1 MYIAAAMTPD
11 PLCLHPETSLLEVRE
26 YFPGIRFRHFPV
38 TDAGGRLVGMV
49 SDRDLRSA
57 FPSTSLN
64 PLPRLDQLARL
75 GEVRV
80 ESIMSR
86 PPVTLPLDATLDDAL
101 LLFDRHSIGALPVV
115 DHDMNLVGI
124 ITVRDVLGAY
134 RRLFG
139 IGGAG
144 SSLVE
149 VLDDGRPNLMSRIAA
164 ALDACGIVCTR
175 LVRADRAA
183 DPRGIPG
190 TTYARV
196 QTYNIHAVHEAL
208 RAAGLETAHRKPPS
222 LLQDPSSPEGDSSP

>member
-1 MYIAAAMTPD
+1 
-11 PLCLHPETSLLEVRE
+11 
-26 YFPGIRFRHFPV
+26 
-38 TDAGGRLVGMV
+38 MV

-57 FPSTSLN
+57 FPSTALN
-64 PLPRLDQLARL
+64 PAVRPDQLERL
-75 GEVRV
+75 EQVRV

-86 PPVTLPLDATLDDAL
+86 PPIALPREATLDDAL

-115 DHDMNLVGI
+115 DHDARIVGI

-144 SSLVE
+144 SSLVA
-149 VLDDGRPNLMSRIAA
+149 VLDDGRPSLMSRIAA
-164 ALDACGIVCTR
+164 ALDACGINCTR
-175 LVRADRAA
+175 LVRTETADGPERV
-183 DPRGIPG
+183 PG

-208 RAAGLETAHRKPPS
+208 GAAGLETVQRKPEPPPS
-222 LLQDPSSPEGDSSP
+222 

>member
-1 MYIAAAMTPD
+1 MYIADSMTPD
-11 PLCLHPETSLLEVRE
+11 PLCLHPESSLLEVRE
-26 YFPGIRFRHFPV
+26 YFPGKDFRHFPV

-57 FPSTSLN
+57 FPSTSLD
-64 PLPRLDQLARL
+64 PRLRVDQLTRL
-75 GEVRV
+75 AQVRV

-86 PPVTLPLDATLDDAL
+86 PPVSLPLDATLDDAL
-101 LLFDRHSIGALPVV
+101 LLFDRHQIGALPVV
-115 DHDMNLVGI
+115 DHDGKLVGI
-124 ITVRDVLGAY
+124 LTVRDVLGAY

-175 LVRADRAA
+175 LVRADGMDR
-183 DPRGIPG
+183 PGGGPG

-208 RAAGLETAHRKPPS
+208 GAAGLETAHRKPLPPPRPAALAGRDES
-222 LLQDPSSPEGDSSP
+222 